1 MDHALSYRSR
11 RAFRVPRLR
20 VIFAIV
26 NRDIQITR
34 SYRLSFALD
43 LFFGILNLAVY
54 FFISRTFNDP
64 TSGDLHGAP
73 SYFAFAAVGI
83 AITVVIDAASTALA
97 YRVREEQLT
106 GTLEALL
113 AQPITLAEL
122 SFGLAGFPFLFA
134 MVRAVF
140 YIAASVIFMDV
151 AVDNASWAGFIIVL
165 LTAGLAFVALG
176 VMLGALV
183 LVIKR
188 GQIVVGMIIFGMGL
202 VSGAYFPIST
212 LPDWLEPIGKVV
224 PTRFAYDGLR
234 AALFQGDNWH
244 LDAAVL
250 LLYGVVGIP
259 LAVWLFSKA
268 LNLAR
273 RQGSLT
279 QY

>member
-1 MDHALSYRSR
+1 MEHALSFP
-11 RAFRVPRLR
+11 FRGVRLPRPR
-20 VIFAIV
+20 VMLAIV

-43 LFFGILNLAVY
+43 LVFGILNLAVY

-64 TSGDLHGAP
+64 TNADLHGAP

-113 AQPITLAEL
+113 AQPITLTEL

-134 MVRAVF
+134 MLRAVF
-140 YIAASVIFMDV
+140 YLAAAVLFMNV
-151 AVDNASWAGFIIVL
+151 KVSGASWAGFVLVL
-165 LTAGLAFVALG
+165 LAAGIAFVALG

-183 LVIKR
+183 LIIKR
-188 GQIVVGMIIFGMGL
+188 GQVVVGMLIFGMGL
-202 VSGAYFPIST
+202 VSGAFFPVRV
-212 LPDWLEPIGKVV
+212 LPDWVEPLGRVV
-224 PTRFAYDGLR
+224 PTRFAFDGLR
-234 AALFQGDNWH
+234 AALFLGHGWIV
-244 LDAAVL
+244 DAGVL
-250 LLYGVVGIP
+250 LLYGVIGIP
-259 LAVWLFSKA
+259 IAVWLFRQA
-268 LNLAR
+268 LNYAR